1 MLLKKFFQETDS
13 SKHIVKYLENSEKR
27 QEEKLV
33 KIAETFKS
41 AHTALTETLVYI
53 FKQRNRTPGSSNE
66 EPPAKRIRP
75 QTSTDTRANA
85 TCVMQED
92 HGVAR
97 ANAEQ
102 GNRYVAT
109 SDDDDIPHDS
119 ISIPDQ
125 DHLDTEVAKLLAA
138 RNSPKEVDLVG
149 KISTESQAPTDPFL
163 DQLSKDL
170 AEDEKQGPNISPHLA
185 VIVNNLWQQNISGD
199 KFKDRLSKYP
209 MPENC
214 DKIFVPRC
222 NEEIW
227 NGESILNSH
236 LRGQDIIFQKIT
248 MQISNATS
256 AIINVSDLILKM
268 KDSGLQGV
276 SANAYQLQ
284 LNNLITCTVD
294 FLSNLAT
301 SCTDLNQYRR
311 DNIKDQF
318 QPSLRKLANNVPAGS
333 ALLSEDDLAGRIRS
347 LNNTTSLIKP
357 AKMISNR
364 EVFGKNPKNFQPSR

>member
-1 MLLKKFFQETDS
+1 M
-13 SKHIVKYLENSEKR
+13 I
-27 QEEKLV
+27 
-33 KIAETFKS
+33 
-41 AHTALTETLVYI
+41 
-53 FKQRNRTPGSSNE
+53 
-66 EPPAKRIRP
+66 
-75 QTSTDTRANA
+75 
-85 TCVMQED
+85 
-92 HGVAR
+92 
-97 ANAEQ
+97 
-102 GNRYVAT
+102 
-109 SDDDDIPHDS
+109 
-119 ISIPDQ
+119 
-125 DHLDTEVAKLLAA
+125 
-138 RNSPKEVDLVG
+138 G
-149 KISTESQAPTDPFL
+149 KISTEAQAPADSFL

-227 NGESILNSH
+227 NGENILNSH
-236 LRGQDIIFQKIT
+236 LRGQDIILQKIT
-248 MQISNATS
+248 MQISKATS

-294 FLSNLAT
+294 SLFIPAK

-311 DNIKDQF
+311 DNMKDQF

-333 ALLSEDDLAGRIRS
+333 ALLFGDDLAGRIRS
-347 LNNTTSLIKP
+347 LNNTTSLMKP
-357 AKMISNR
+357 TKMITNR
-364 EVFGKNPKNFQPSR
+364 EVFGKNPTKLQVLPKKPCLREERALSGQSNSFSGRYSTGQNRFQKQSRH